1 MKKQVQKGFTLI
13 ELMIVVA
20 IIGILA
26 SIALPAY
33 QDYITKAKW
42 AGIVTEVSPVKLAVA
57 QCLQDNANMGTNCD
71 SAAELGDYGVT
82 ALPQP
87 ANTSAAITLAGTANA
102 GTAATAGVVLLS
114 VAGNPNISVDPS
126 TPNTLTFQSLL
137 DASGTKLVW
146 TKGGTVPNKF
156 VK

>member
-1 MKKQVQKGFTLI
+1 MKKQLQKGFTLI

-42 AGIVTEVSPVKLAVA
+42 AGVVSELSPVKLAIT
-57 QCLQDNANMGTNCD
+57 QCLQDNSNMGDSCD
-71 SAAELGDYGVT
+71 SAAELTTYGVT
-82 ALPQP
+82 ALPTP
-87 ANTSAAITLAGTANA
+87 ANTSAVIGLAGTANA
-102 GTAATAGVVLLS
+102 GAATAGVV
-114 VAGNPNISVDPS
+114 AMTITGNPNISANPS
-126 TPNTLTFQSLL
+126 SPDTLIYTSAL
-137 DASGTKLVW
+137 DASGTKVVW
-146 TKGGTVPNKF
+146 TKSGTVPAKF